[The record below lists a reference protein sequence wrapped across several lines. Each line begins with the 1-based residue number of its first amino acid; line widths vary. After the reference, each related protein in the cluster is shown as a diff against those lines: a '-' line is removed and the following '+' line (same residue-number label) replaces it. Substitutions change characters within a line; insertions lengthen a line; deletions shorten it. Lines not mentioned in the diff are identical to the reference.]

1 VTSTGCYTF
10 APASA
15 SVSPGTRVALDLNDR
30 GRIVLA
36 DSVGPGPVRV
46 EGLVESLHDSTYLLR
61 VSAVRYAG
69 GATSRW
75 SNEPLGVPAGLVRTV
90 RERRLSR
97 GRTALVSGVAA
108 AAVLA
113 FAITRDLFGDG
124 SPTVDRPPPEGPPG
138 VDQ

>member
-1 VTSTGCYTF
+1 V
-10 APASA
+10 SA
-15 SVSPGTRVALDLNDR
+15 SVTPGTRVALDLNDR
-30 GRIVLA
+30 GRAVLA

-46 EGLVESLHDSTYLLR
+46 EGLVESLRDSTYLLR

-69 GATSRW
+69 GATTRW
-75 SNEPLGVPAGLVRTV
+75 SNETLGVPAGLVRTV
-90 RERRLSR
+90 RERRFSR
-97 GRTALVSGVAA
+97 GRTAFVSGVAA

-138 VDQ
+138 GDQ